1 MVRSKKDVI
10 IGIAIVVPSFIL
22 VLIFV
27 YGFIA
32 WTFRVACSA
41 WDGQLPNF
49 TWVGFKHFASL
60 FSSTRFQIDLWNTL
74 YFTILFLAV
83 CICGGLVFA
92 MLLDNIVRGENIFRN
107 IFLFPMA
114 ISFVVTG
121 VAWRWIFNPTVG
133 VNVLLERIGLS
144 FAAWNW
150 YIDPSQIFT
159 FHVALIP
166 VVIAASWQYIG
177 YIMAMF
183 LAGLRGIPDE
193 IIEAA
198 RMDGAG
204 GFRIFMKIII
214 PSLKPI
220 ILSAMIVLGHVSL
233 KIFDLVYT
241 MTGKGPAFAT
251 DMPGIYM
258 FETTFQGNHYAEG
271 AAISI
276 IMLLMVALVICPY
289 LYYVLRKKEG

>member
-1 MVRSKKDVI
+1 MVRSKKDML
-10 IGIAIVVPSFIL
+10 IGIAIIIPSFLL
-22 VLIFV
+22 VMIFV
-27 YGFIA
+27 YGFII

-41 WDGQLPNF
+41 WDGQVPNF
-49 TWVGFKHFASL
+49 SWVGFKHFLSL

-74 YFTILFLAV
+74 FFTLLFLAV
-83 CICGGLVFA
+83 CICGGLLLA

-133 VNVLLERIGLS
+133 VNVLLKAVGLS
-144 FAAWNW
+144 CATWEW
-150 YIDPSQIFT
+150 YIDPQKILT

-198 RMDGAG
+198 RIDSANS
-204 GFRIFMKIII
+204 FQIFFMIII

-241 MTGKGPAFAT
+241 MTGKGPAFDT

-258 FETTFQGNHYAEG
+258 FETTFQGNHYSEG

>member
-1 MVRSKKDVI
+1 MVRSKKDML
-10 IGIAIVVPSFIL
+10 IGIAIIIPSFLL

-27 YGFIA
+27 YGFII

-41 WDGQLPNF
+41 WDGQVPNF
-49 TWVGFKHFASL
+49 NWVGFKHFLSL

-74 YFTILFLAV
+74 FFTLLFLAV
-83 CICGGLVFA
+83 CICGGLLLA
-92 MLLDNIVRGENIFRN
+92 MLLNNIVRGENIFRN

-133 VNVLLERIGLS
+133 VNVLLKAVGLS
-144 FAAWNW
+144 CTTWDW
-150 YIDPSQIFT
+150 YIDPAKILS

-166 VVIAASWQYIG
+166 VVIAASWQYMG

-198 RMDGAG
+198 RIDSANS
-204 GFRIFMKIII
+204 FQIFFMIII

-258 FETTFQGNHYAEG
+258 FETTFQGNHYSEG

-276 IMLLMVALVICPY
+276 IMLIMVAMVICPY